1 MAESKRILSL
11 DAEEHGLLVNGL
23 NEFRNECLR
32 EGKPTEDVEDLIL
45 KAIDAP
51 TEKGP
56 PRNWR
61 FRRERSRGGVSELS
75 QKAEARDTKRTTT
88 RWFEREDR

>member
-51 TEKGP
+51 TEK
-56 PRNWR
+56 
-61 FRRERSRGGVSELS
+61 
-75 QKAEARDTKRTTT
+75 KRK
-88 RWFEREDR
+88 WFEREDR